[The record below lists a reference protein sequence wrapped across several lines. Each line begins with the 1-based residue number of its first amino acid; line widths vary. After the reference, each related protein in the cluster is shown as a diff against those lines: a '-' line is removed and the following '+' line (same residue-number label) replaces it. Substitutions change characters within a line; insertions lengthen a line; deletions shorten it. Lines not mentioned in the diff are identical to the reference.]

1 TPTNQY
7 KVVLEVQQ
15 QFRDDPAALSKIY
28 VSAPSGVQ
36 VPLSALAHY
45 TQRIEPLSLS
55 HQGQFPAI
63 TLSFN
68 LAPGKSLGQAVES
81 IQTAAA
87 ALRVP
92 PTLNGSFQGTA
103 QAFQASLSS
112 MPLLVA
118 AAILVVYIVL
128 GILYESYIHPITILS
143 ALPSA
148 GVGALVML
156 M

>member
-1 TPTNQY
+1 T
-7 KVVLEVQQ
+7 L
-15 QFRDDPAALSKIY
+15 
-28 VSAPSGVQ
+28 
-36 VPLSALAHY
+36 
-45 TQRIEPLSLS
+45 EPLSVS

-68 LAPGKSLGQAVES
+68 LTPGKSLGEAVDS
-81 IQTAAA
+81 IQALTARLNA
-87 ALRVP
+87 P

-103 QAFQASLSS
+103 QAFDASLAS

-118 AAILVVYIVL
+118 TSSLEVESV
-128 GILYESYIHPITILS
+128 GGSLYESYIHTITILS

-156 M
+156 LLLHYDLSVIAIIGVILLIGIV